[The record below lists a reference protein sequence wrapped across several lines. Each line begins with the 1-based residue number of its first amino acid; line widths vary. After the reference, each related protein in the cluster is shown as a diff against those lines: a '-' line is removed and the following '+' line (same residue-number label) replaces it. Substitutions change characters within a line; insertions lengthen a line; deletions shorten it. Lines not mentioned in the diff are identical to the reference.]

1 MSQQAVHVSLW
12 VLASGAVAL
21 LYLRWREARLAN

>member
-1 MSQQAVHVSLW
+1 VSLW

-21 LYLRWREARLAN
+21 LYLRWREARVAN